1 MKAGALDRR
10 VSIMR
15 LGPESDDGYTTSRP
29 WVEIGSRWAAFLP
42 QAGREAI
49 EAAGK
54 DGVEAVRFHLRHDSL
69 TASLTELDVIE
80 FETRRYAIVA
90 PPIEIG
96 RREGLEIIARG
107 EGAV

>member
-10 VSIMR
+10 VTILR
-15 LGPESDDGYTTSRP
+15 LGAASDDGYTTTQE
-29 WVEIGSRWAAFLP
+29 WIEVGQRWAAFKP
-42 QAGREAI
+42 QSGREAI

-54 DGVEAVRFHLRHDSL
+54 DGMEAATFHLRHDSL
-69 TASLTELDVIE
+69 TRSITELDVLE
-80 FETRRYAIVA
+80 YETRRYAIIA
-90 PPIEIG
+90 PPVELG

>member
-1 MKAGALDRR
+1 VKAGALDRR
-10 VSIMR
+10 VKILR
-15 LGPESDDGYTTSRP
+15 EGPASDDGYTTTHE
-29 WVEIGSRWAAFLP
+29 WIEVGTRWAAFLP

-69 TASLTELDVIE
+69 TASITELDVIE

-96 RREGLEIIARG
+96 RREGLELIARG

>member
-15 LGPESDDGYTTSRP
+15 LGPATDDGYTTSQP
-29 WVEIGSRWAAFLP
+29 WVEIGTRWASFSP
-42 QAGREAI
+42 QVGKEAI

-54 DGVEAVRFHLRHDSL
+54 DGVEAVRFQVRHDSL
-69 TASLTELDVIE
+69 TRTLTELDALE
-80 FETRRYAIVA
+80 FEARRYAIIA
-90 PPIEIG
+90 PPVEIG
-96 RREGLEIIARG
+96 RREGLEIVARS